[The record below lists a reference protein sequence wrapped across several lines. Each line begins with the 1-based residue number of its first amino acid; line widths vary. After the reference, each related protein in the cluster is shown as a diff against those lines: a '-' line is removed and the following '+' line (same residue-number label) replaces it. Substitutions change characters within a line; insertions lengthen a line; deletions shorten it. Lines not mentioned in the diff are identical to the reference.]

1 MSCPN
6 PPLSSYASPKYGAF
20 PPARL
25 CCPGPPQYYAPL
37 RLPPCYR
44 DFRLPPYTSTFL
56 RWVRLHQRAREGLPS
71 SSPDLVRMPRPIRRR
86 GSGCLARPSSG
97 LLPSP
102 TSARLGPLGT
112 SRFYTFD
119 AADFALCCG
128 LRTCSLLGFDAPLRH
143 RTLPRCREP
152 ATGPSG
158 GYPDR
163 TFTGWP
169 DDASSGHT
177 KSCGNSLQ
185 LMPS

>member
-1 MSCPN
+1 
-6 PPLSSYASPKYGAF
+6 
-20 PPARL
+20 
-25 CCPGPPQYYAPL
+25 
-37 RLPPCYR
+37 
-44 DFRLPPYTSTFL
+44 
-56 RWVRLHQRAREGLPS
+56 
-71 SSPDLVRMPRPIRRR
+71 MPRPIRRR
-86 GSGCLARPSSG
+86 GSGCIARPSSG

-112 SRFYTFD
+112 SRFYTSD

-177 KSCGNSLQ
+177 RSCGNSFQ
-185 LMPS
+185 LLTEFGSRLHCPAIGRRWMKLRLLSSVRRITASKPRGQPRLAPPRWPGSRCAEICPRRSARAR